1 MVFNRIL
8 LMSTLAFASL
18 AQAASAGGA
27 PSAVVLDGARAAA
40 LAAAVPVFREKQP
53 EADLANFQI
62 HVHPAEDGTVQV
74 ALELLIHRVDDDGV
88 ARVHVE
94 KHVGV
99 RARIGVEE
107 LDRVH
112 GSAHRNA
119 CAALAKADWQW
130 RQSPLIF

>member
-74 ALELLIHRVDDDGV
+74 VFEPRQADESAPTLGGRTAHGRELNVWIKSADNT
-88 ARVHVE
+88 
-94 KHVGV
+94 
-99 RARIGVEE
+99 
-107 LDRVH
+107 LDRI
-112 GSAHRNA
+112 SFAR
-119 CAALAKADWQW
+119 
-130 RQSPLIF
+130 